1 MGKNNT
7 IKKGR
12 DVTKLLQ
19 KNDCPVRNGKG
30 SHLVGTLPTG
40 EKITY
45 YAGELSP
52 GMKAR
57 AIKILT
63 AVGFLSL
70 VFGGALALL
79 LQ

>member
-1 MGKNNT
+1 MGKRV
-7 IKKGR
+7 KLERGR
-12 DVTKLLQ
+12 DVTKILRQ
-19 KNDCPVRNGKG
+19 NDCPVRNGKG

-52 GMKAR
+52 NMKAR

-63 AVGFLSL
+63 AVGLFGFLI
-70 VFGGALALL
+70 GALAAILI
-79 LQ
+79 

>member
-1 MGKNNT
+1 MGKRVKLNR
-7 IKKGR
+7 GR
-12 DVTKLLQ
+12 DVTKILR
-19 KNDCPVRNGKG
+19 KHDCPVRNGKG

-63 AVGFLSL
+63 AAGLFGFLI
-70 VFGGALALL
+70 GGLLAVLL
-79 LQ
+79 